1 MGEEKDVNGVEGND
15 GFNWGNIEKEEVF
28 CDYYTMRMIRSA
40 RMHYMQLAESYV
52 NAAFSLERAPDTTG
66 ANDDAKVKEY
76 RERAVAL
83 LDKQYEVFPIKSCK
97 IDELLNYTAMMYY
110 RAKDSAKGY
119 ERSKELA
126 EYYSENIDYFAVQNS
141 TYITEMFQE
150 IGDFMSHFDALA
162 QGTSDNSF
170 ALATFNPEGYEAL
183 ANKFREA
190 VVENKN
196 FSDLVQRDIYT
207 VQQTRR
213 PGAIPLDFYQ
223 YALPQYL
230 PDTDND
236 GVSDFSDRCPSQP
249 GKVEKA
255 GCP

>member
-1 MGEEKDVNGVEGND
+1 
-15 GFNWGNIEKEEVF
+15 
-28 CDYYTMRMIRSA
+28 
-40 RMHYMQLAESYV
+40 
-52 NAAFSLERAPDTTG
+52 
-66 ANDDAKVKEY
+66 
-76 RERAVAL
+76 
-83 LDKQYEVFPIKSCK
+83 
-97 IDELLNYTAMMYY
+97 AMMYY

-126 EYYSENIDYFAVQNS
+126 EYYSENIDYFAAQNS

-150 IGDFMSHFDALA
+150 IGDFMSHFDALT

-213 PGAIPLDFYQ
+213 PGAIPVDFYQ

-230 PDTDND
+230 PDADKD
-236 GVSDFSDRCPSQP
+236 GVSDFTDRCPSQP